1 MSDLRRATLTV
12 LAGILAVYGVVYAD
26 VWLRA
31 RSAYQEGE
39 KYLEWDRRPELKA
52 ASLDRFLAEKQAR
65 LQTDEAAGRLTAV
78 ELEERLALARF
89 ERDEAMKESSLKYAY
104 VWFQTAVELFSPP
117 ESRWVVRS
125 RRQMAVAKELWKK
138 ELDAKKIPHQ
148 DYMLE

>member
-1 MSDLRRATLTV
+1 VSDLRRATLTV